1 MGKLSKCVWKV
12 IRTYFEHAVPY
23 SGIVPGASIVVQ
35 SYGDFLDLNPHLH
48 AIVADGGFFE
58 DNSFRVA
65 PQFVGKNLEK
75 AFQYEVL
82 KMLKKEGKINDTII
96 ENLLSWRHTGFHVY
110 LGPRIWP
117 DDHDA
122 LERLARYIIRACFSS
137 DRMVYIPAEK
147 TPNDI
152 AKVIYT
158 SKDGKSSQT
167 FDALDWLARL
177 VTHVPGRY
185 EHTVRCY
192 GYYSNKS
199 RGMRKK
205 ADADDH
211 IATIAPNELSPK
223 QFAQNWARLI
233 PKIYE
238 VDPLVCPQCQGNMRI
253 IAFIAP
259 ICKRHH
265 VSSDFFL
272 LLARFFENM
281 LNPRLDS
288 GFFLEI
294 SKLLFT

>member
-1 MGKLSKCVWKV
+1 MQCH
-12 IRTYFEHAVPY
+12 IAVSFPAPVLWF
-23 SGIVPGASIVVQ
+23 I

-65 PQFVGKNLEK
+65 PEIVGKNLEK

-122 LERLARYIIRACFSS
+122 LERSARYIIRACFSS

-147 TPNDI
+147 TPNGI

-185 EHTVRCY
+185 EHTVRYY
-192 GYYSNKS
+192 GYYS
-199 RGMRKK
+199 
-205 ADADDH
+205 H
-211 IATIAPNELSPK
+211 
-223 QFAQNWARLI
+223 
-233 PKIYE
+233 
-238 VDPLVCPQCQGNMRI
+238 
-253 IAFIAP
+253 
-259 ICKRHH
+259 
-265 VSSDFFL
+265 L
-272 LLARFFENM
+272 LKMQR
-281 LNPRLDS
+281 
-288 GFFLEI
+288 
-294 SKLLFT
+294 

>member
-1 MGKLSKCVWKV
+1 
-12 IRTYFEHAVPY
+12 
-23 SGIVPGASIVVQ
+23 
-35 SYGDFLDLNPHLH
+35 
-48 AIVADGGFFE
+48 
-58 DNSFRVA
+58 
-65 PQFVGKNLEK
+65 
-75 AFQYEVL
+75 
-82 KMLKKEGKINDTII
+82 MLKKEGKINDVII

-137 DRMVYIPAEK
+137 ERMVYIPAEK
-147 TPNDI
+147 TPDGI

-185 EHTVRCY
+185 EHTVRYY

-205 ADADDH
+205 ADADEQ

-223 QFAQNWARLI
+223 QFAQSWARLI
-233 PKIYE
+233 QKIYE
-238 VDPLVCPQCQGNMRI
+238 VDPLVCPKCQGEMRI
-253 IAFIAP
+253 IAFIEDATLIQVILKHLGLWETNNHGP
-259 ICKRHH
+259 PSRN
-265 VSSDFFL
+265 SSHTANELTVDESYSQL
-272 LLARFFENM
+272 
-281 LNPRLDS
+281 PQIDHWLD
-288 GFFLEI
+288 
-294 SKLLFT
+294 